1 MWILFPPAE
10 EKALYPTRIPY
21 EESSVFS
28 NVNPLVP
35 NLEKFPLFKVK
46 ICYFSLMS
54 CSQWIN
60 NQLHTLSAEC

>member
-54 CSQWIN
+54 CSQ
-60 NQLHTLSAEC
+60 